1 METFNRAHDIAKYP
15 SGQNPIDLFLDADVE
30 TRSEVLL
37 NHPDVTGFVYIHDDE
52 ITKAFFPTKVVDF
65 KAKDTNKRKTIAA
78 VTGSPGEYSPFSVQE
93 NVLLSDNLHL
103 SDSKKFSA
111 RVSKLNIGS
120 WLKDNQSKL
129 TISLPDEFTEKK
141 MKNVQVIA
149 FPVILPM
156 VKGFDFE
163 EGNLDDEDT
172 CNAFLNLHE
181 LYADWIFLQA
191 NKYIVCAEF
200 RDLSCPLPEN
210 VCDLVSFE
218 EDLNI
223 KVLLKSKNNSN
234 SPYTILKAVVD
245 TFIQKYAPVI
255 EKPASIPPIID
266 FNADVT
272 VASSTNTKIVEKNEK
287 LIAFLSILFSL
298 PSYDRCGNL
307 TGLVPGDITDEA
319 SELLL
324 SSTSTSEQARSFGDG
339 IEALADDISKEKNY
353 LSRAAE
359 FPYLSQTLI
368 TYALQ
373 AHYHSGS
380 IDKNMESLKKSFNV
394 LTLLAPPHNA
404 SDEYSG
410 YINSSKNVEVDR
422 LLDQPAEK
430 RSSIRKEIF
439 IKGRQDTLEDVIAF
453 IANISVF
460 ARFWI
465 KMDNDKQPLLIQLI
479 TELADFLSSSE
490 YKSFHDKFKTCK
502 VYMPHTL
509 ITYIFNI
516 VSIFIKMAK
525 TPQVTRKF
533 KITNT
538 VDHKEVKMAIMMHS
552 TLMDQLQLCSVT
564 SSTQNIF
571 AQAPVSFKIFCPSL
585 YKSPEPKTCLLPKRP
600 YSLLNQE
607 HLDEPKRHKSEPKGA
622 IINTTG
628 RKIVFPRGL
637 EQKYCADFLDSSSV
651 CSHGNSCKFVHALY
665 PKGFTKNDLPIIDK
679 HIADTRGLSINP
691 SIKTQRVS

>member
-1 METFNRAHDIAKYP
+1 
-15 SGQNPIDLFLDADVE
+15 
-30 TRSEVLL
+30 
-37 NHPDVTGFVYIHDDE
+37 
-52 ITKAFFPTKVVDF
+52 
-65 KAKDTNKRKTIAA
+65 
-78 VTGSPGEYSPFSVQE
+78 
-93 NVLLSDNLHL
+93 
-103 SDSKKFSA
+103 
-111 RVSKLNIGS
+111 
-120 WLKDNQSKL
+120 
-129 TISLPDEFTEKK
+129 
-141 MKNVQVIA
+141 MK
-149 FPVILPM
+149 
-156 VKGFDFE
+156 
-163 EGNLDDEDT
+163 
-172 CNAFLNLHE
+172 
-181 LYADWIFLQA
+181 
-191 NKYIVCAEF
+191 
-200 RDLSCPLPEN
+200 
-210 VCDLVSFE
+210 
-218 EDLNI
+218 
-223 KVLLKSKNNSN
+223 
-234 SPYTILKAVVD
+234 
-245 TFIQKYAPVI
+245 
-255 EKPASIPPIID
+255 
-266 FNADVT
+266 
-272 VASSTNTKIVEKNEK
+272 KNEK

-298 PSYDRCGNL
+298 PSYDRSGNI

-394 LTLLAPPHNA
+394 LTLLAPPHNE
-404 SDEYSG
+404 SNEYSG
-410 YINSSKNVEVDR
+410 YINSSRDVEVDR

-439 IKGRQDTLEDVIAF
+439 LKGRQESLEDVITF
-453 IANISVF
+453 IANITVF

-465 KMDNDKQPLLIQLI
+465 KMNDDTQPLMIQLL
-479 TELADFLSSSE
+479 TEIADFLSSAE
-490 YKSFHDKFKTCK
+490 YKVLHDKFKKCK

-509 ITYIFNI
+509 ISYIFNI

-538 VDHKEVKMAIMMHS
+538 VDHKEIKMAIMMQY
-552 TLMDQLQLCSVT
+552 TLMDQLQLCAVT

-585 YKSPEPKTCLLPKRP
+585 YKAPELQTCPLPKRP

-607 HLDEPKRHKSEPKGA
+607 HIDERKKPRQEPKGA

-628 RKIVFPRGL
+628 RKMFFPKGL
-637 EQKYCADFLDSSSV
+637 EKKYCADFLDSSSV
-651 CSHGNSCKFVHALY
+651 CTHGNSCKFVHALY

-679 HIADTRGLSINP
+679 HIADTPGLSMNP
-691 SIKTQRVS
+691 SIKKVS

>member
-1 METFNRAHDIAKYP
+1 MDTFARAHDIVKYP
-15 SGQNPIDLFLDADVE
+15 PGSNPIDLFLDADIQ

-52 ITKAFFPTKVVDF
+52 ITKAFFPTKVIDF
-65 KAKDTNKRKTIAA
+65 KAKELAKRKTIAA
-78 VTGSPGEYSPFSVQE
+78 VTGSPTEYSPFSVPE
-93 NVLLSDNLHL
+93 NVLLSDNLHI
-103 SDSKKFSA
+103 SDSKKFSSSVP
-111 RVSKLNIGS
+111 RLNIGS

-129 TISLPDEFTEKK
+129 SIGIPEEFTEKK
-141 MKNVQVIA
+141 VKNVQVIS

-156 VKGFDFE
+156 VKGLDFD
-163 EGNLDDEDT
+163 EGNLDDEDI
-172 CNAFLNLHE
+172 CNKFLNLHE
-181 LYADWIFLQA
+181 LYSDWVFLQG
-191 NKYIVCAEF
+191 NKYIVNSEF
-200 RDLSCPLPEN
+200 RDLSCPLPEG
-210 VCDLVSFE
+210 VCDVVSFE
-218 EDLNI
+218 ADLNI
-223 KVLLKSKNNSN
+223 KVLLKSKNSSN
-234 SPYTILKAVVD
+234 SPYTILKALVD
-245 TFIQKYAPVI
+245 DYIQKHSPDM
-255 EKPASIPPIID
+255 EKPASIPPVID
-266 FNADVT
+266 INADLT
-272 VASSTNTKIVEKNEK
+272 VASSANTKIVEKNEK

-298 PSYDRCGNL
+298 PSYDRSGNI

-394 LTLLAPPHNA
+394 LTLLAPPHNE
-404 SDEYSG
+404 SNEYSG
-410 YINSSKNVEVDR
+410 YINSSRDVEVDR

-439 IKGRQDTLEDVIAF
+439 LKGRQESLEDVITF
-453 IANISVF
+453 IANITVF

-465 KMDNDKQPLLIQLI
+465 KMNDDTQPLMIQLL
-479 TELADFLSSSE
+479 TEIADFLSSAE
-490 YKSFHDKFKTCK
+490 YKVFHDKFKKCK

-509 ITYIFNI
+509 ISYIFNI

-538 VDHKEVKMAIMMHS
+538 VDHKEIKMAIMMQS
-552 TLMDQLQLCSVT
+552 TLMDQLQLCAVT

-585 YKSPEPKTCLLPKRP
+585 YKAPELQTCLLPKRP

-607 HLDEPKRHKSEPKGA
+607 HINERKKPKQEPKGA

-628 RKIVFPRGL
+628 RKIFFPRGL
-637 EQKYCADFLDSSSV
+637 EQKYCSDFLDSSSV
-651 CSHGNSCKFVHALY
+651 CTHGNSCKFVHALY
-665 PKGFTKNDLPIIDK
+665 PKGFTTNDLSIIDK
-679 HIADTRGLSINP
+679 FIADNPGLSFNP
-691 SIKTQRVS
+691 TVKRVS